1 MAEFQEE
8 NLFTGAAQSQG
19 FSPLQAPDLSPF
31 LRENMAQ
38 MDRNY
43 ANLKSQ
49 QQAQNE
55 ANLKKTIQ
63 TYEGLAQFA
72 PKFMELAKN
81 LGDAYITNQMIEG
94 NAKTRSLGL
103 AGVDLTKQA
112 NFDATVNALK
122 QESAEATNVALDM
135 HKNGAPPEALE
146 YIKSLPAY
154 QRVAGMRNYIANR
167 KKGYQTYLT
176 EFLTSKT
183 IQLPRPGGGSFTP
196 DQIDDDEVLTGIA
209 LDAAARMYDL
219 ETGVD
224 QFSKEALTDY
234 NNGITDVN
242 NAFSAKVQQRGLV
255 RKSDVRVNT
264 AIESFKNDL
273 DINALVSEIAGTLGP
288 KGIRSYGDALDMVY
302 QEILPYLRKSQEITS
317 QQFRSAIEQPAAND
331 PKGSAHS
338 KFYRN
343 RIFGKNGAWD
353 KINDVD
359 NAEYT
364 EKQRER
370 QRIIQADKD
379 DFWAQVAELDAQGIT
394 LTQDQ
399 LNARRKAVM
408 QSTGINDPS
417 AFAFYDDYKTREE
430 IDVEQA
436 KEKLDY
442 IRSVNGR
449 GYLIAEDL
457 EGLPQSIVTTY
468 SQAVRDDAEYAKF
481 ASSYDVRAKARVSS
495 LTDEIWKENVG
506 RDEKNTRWNKSYD
519 AMYADYLVERQK
531 NLRILGVENHSDANE
546 RALLTVEDRAKK
558 GNYTTPAGPTGHNER
573 VEQII
578 NYRTRLKKGEKIFQQ
593 PDLWSDPIKKNL
605 DDFNAGKAQSY
616 DPIFDTLALNLPGK
630 TGWDLA
636 NELHRTINGTDL
648 KKTVKQEAIEA
659 QGPAVQRFI
668 RGSGATPNRIRRG
681 QVMDDAQGSFN
692 PRPAKPIAE
701 YAPQVSSIVME
712 SASGQPGMDI
722 YFEDKQFP
730 AVLGGVVKDVRYQV
744 NPDGSGYGHFVVV
757 ESKDPQTGDTV
768 DVLYAHFDSKPNFKV
783 GQRVA
788 AGQVL
793 GKQGGSGSVRSVD
806 GTIASIDFL
815 APAPRGSNS
824 MTPYRGFKNLRMY
837 IQNQLK
843 GGK

>member
-19 FSPLQAPDLSPF
+19 FSPDQAPDLSPF
-31 LRENMAQ
+31 LRENMDQ
-38 MDRNY
+38 YDRNY
-43 ANLKSQ
+43 AQLKSQ

-55 ANLKKTIQ
+55 AALKKQIQ
-63 TYEGLAQFA
+63 TYEGLGVFS

-81 LGDAYITNQMIEG
+81 LSEAYITNQAVEA

-103 AGVDLTKQA
+103 AGVDPQKQA
-112 NFDATVNALK
+112 NFNAGIEVIK
-122 QESAEATNVALDM
+122 QENAQATEIAGDM
-135 HKNGAPPEALE
+135 YKNGAPPAALE
-146 YIKSLPAY
+146 YIKSLPQY
-154 QRVAGMRNYIANR
+154 QRYVGMRNYLANR
-167 KKGYQTYLT
+167 QKGYQNYVTK
-176 EFLTSKT
+176 FLTSTSVELNGPNGK
-183 IQLPRPGGGSFTP
+183 FTP
-196 DQIDDDEVLTGIA
+196 DQIDDDPVLLGIA

-224 QFSKEALTDY
+224 SFSKEALVGY
-234 NNGITDVN
+234 NDNVIKVHADITN
-242 NAFSAKVQQRGLV
+242 KVTERGLV
-255 RKSDVRVNT
+255 RQSDVRVQT
-264 AIESFKNDL
+264 AIDSFREDL
-273 DINALVSEIAGTLGP
+273 DINALVSEIAYTLGP
-288 KGIRSYGDALDMVY
+288 KGVRSYADALDMVY
-302 QEILPYLRKSQEITS
+302 QEILPSLRKSGEITT
-317 QQFRSAIEQPAAND
+317 QQFRSAIAQPAAND

-343 RIFGKNGAWD
+343 RIFGKNGTWD

-359 NAEYT
+359 NAEYA
-364 EKQRER
+364 EKQKER

-399 LNARRKAVM
+399 LDARRKTVM

-457 EGLPQSIVTTY
+457 EGLPQSVVTTY
-468 SQAVRDDAEYAKF
+468 GQAVRDDAEYAKF
-481 ASSYDVRAKARVSS
+481 ASDYAVRGKDRVTS
-495 LTDEIWKENVG
+495 LTNDFYNNQYG
-506 RDEKNTRWNKSYD
+506 RDEKTTDWNKRYD
-519 AMYADYLVERQK
+519 RAYADYLVERQRL
-531 NLRILGVENHSDANE
+531 LRTLGVENHADAHE
-546 RALLTVEDRAKK
+546 GALAKVEK
-558 GNYTTPAGPTGHNER
+558 NYKDGVYKTLPAAPDHSAR
-573 VEQII
+573 VEQIV

-605 DDFNAGKAQSY
+605 DDFNAGRAQSY

-681 QVMDDAQGSFN
+681 QVMDDPQGSFN

-757 ESKDPQTGDTV
+757 ESKDPQTGETV
-768 DVLYAHFDSKPNFKV
+768 DVLYSHFDTKPNFRV

>member
-19 FSPLQAPDLSPF
+19 FSPDQAPDLSPF
-31 LRENMAQ
+31 LRENMDQ
-38 MDRNY
+38 YDRNY
-43 ANLKSQ
+43 AQLKSQ

-55 ANLKKTIQ
+55 AALKKQIQ
-63 TYEGLAQFA
+63 TYEGLGVFS

-81 LGDAYITNQMIEG
+81 LSEAYITNQAVEA

-103 AGVDLTKQA
+103 AGVDPQKQA
-112 NFDATVNALK
+112 NFNAGIEVIK
-122 QESAEATNVALDM
+122 QENAQATEIAGDM
-135 HKNGAPPEALE
+135 YKNGAPPAALE
-146 YIKSLPAY
+146 YIKSLPQY
-154 QRVAGMRNYIANR
+154 QRYVGMRNYLANR
-167 KKGYQTYLT
+167 QKGYQNYVTK
-176 EFLTSKT
+176 FLTSTSVELNGPNGK
-183 IQLPRPGGGSFTP
+183 FTP
-196 DQIDDDEVLTGIA
+196 DQIDDDPVLLGIA

-224 QFSKEALTDY
+224 SFSKEALVGY
-234 NNGITDVN
+234 NDNIIKVHADITN
-242 NAFSAKVQQRGLV
+242 KVTERGLV
-255 RKSDVRVNT
+255 RQSDVRVQT
-264 AIESFKNDL
+264 AIDSFREDL
-273 DINALVSEIAGTLGP
+273 DINALVSEIAYTLGP
-288 KGIRSYGDALDMVY
+288 KGVRSYADALDMVY
-302 QEILPYLRKSQEITS
+302 QEILPSLRKSGEITT
-317 QQFRSAIEQPAAND
+317 QQFRSAIAQPAAND

-343 RIFGKNGAWD
+343 RIFGKNGTWD

-364 EKQRER
+364 EKQNER
-370 QRIIQADKD
+370 KRIIAADKE
-379 DFWAQVAELDAQGIT
+379 DFWNQVAELDAQGIT

-399 LNARRKAVM
+399 LDARRKTVM

-457 EGLPQSIVTTY
+457 EGLPQSVVTTY
-468 SQAVRDDAEYAKF
+468 GQAVRDDAEYAKF
-481 ASSYDVRAKARVSS
+481 ASDYAVRGKARVTS
-495 LTDEIWKENVG
+495 LTNDFYNNQSG
-506 RDEKNTRWNKSYD
+506 RDEKTTDWNKRYD
-519 AMYADYLVERQK
+519 RAYADYLVERQRL
-531 NLRILGVENHSDANE
+531 LRTLGVENHADAHE
-546 RALLTVEDRAKK
+546 GALAKVEK
-558 GNYTTPAGPTGHNER
+558 NYKDGVYKTLPAAPDHSAR
-573 VEQII
+573 VEQIV

-605 DDFNAGKAQSY
+605 DDFNAGRAQSY

-681 QVMDDAQGSFN
+681 QIMDDPQGSFN
-692 PRPAKPIAE
+692 PRPARPIAE

>member
-8 NLFTGAAQSQG
+8 MLFTGAAQSQG
-19 FSPLQAPDLSPF
+19 FAPLQAPDLSPL

-38 MDRNY
+38 FDRNF
-43 ANLKSQ
+43 AGLQSQ

-55 ANLKKTIQ
+55 AKLKKTLQ
-63 TYEGLAQFA
+63 TYETLGQFA

-81 LGDAYITNQMIEG
+81 LGEAHITNQMVEG

-103 AGVDLTKQA
+103 AGVDPAKQA
-112 NFDATVNALK
+112 NFDAGINVLK

-146 YIKSLPAY
+146 YIKSLPSY

-167 KKGYQTYLT
+167 KKSYQSYLT

-196 DQIDDDEVLTGIA
+196 DEIDDDPVLTGIA

-242 NAFSAKVQQRGLV
+242 TAFSAKVQQRGLV
-255 RKSDVRVNT
+255 RKSDQRVNT
-264 AIESFKNDL
+264 AVETFKNDL

-288 KGIRSYGDALDMVY
+288 QGIRSYGDALDMVY
-302 QEILPYLRKSQEITS
+302 QEILPSLRKSKEITS
-317 QQFRSAIEQPAAND
+317 QQFRSAIKQPAAND
-331 PKGSAHS
+331 PKGSPHS

-343 RIFGKNGAWD
+343 RIFGAKGTWD
-353 KINDVD
+353 KINNIDE
-359 NAEYT
+359 AEYT
-364 EKQRER
+364 AKQTER
-370 QRIIQADKD
+370 NRIIAAEKE
-379 DFWAQVAELDAQGIT
+379 DFWNQVAELEAQGIV

-399 LNARRKAVM
+399 LNARRKNVM
-408 QSTGINDPS
+408 QATGINDPS
-417 AFAFYDDYKTREE
+417 AFAFYDDYTTREE
-430 IDVEQA
+430 LDVEQA
-436 KEKLDY
+436 KAKLDY
-442 IRSVNGR
+442 LRSVNGR
-449 GYLIAEDL
+449 GYLVAEDL
-457 EGLPQSIVTTY
+457 EGLPQSVVTAY
-468 SQAVRDDAEYAKF
+468 GQAVRDDAEYAKF
-481 ASSYDVRAKARVSS
+481 AGDYAVRGKARVQS
-495 LTDEIWKENVG
+495 LTNDFFNNQSG
-506 RDEKNTRWNKSYD
+506 RDDKTTEWNKRYD
-519 AMYADYLVERQK
+519 RAYADYLVERQRL
-531 NLRILGVENHSDANE
+531 LRSLGVENHADAHE
-546 RALLTVEDRAKK
+546 GALAKVEK
-558 GNYTTPAGPTGHNER
+558 NYKNGLYKTLPAAPDHSAR
-573 VEQII
+573 VELTNGYI
-578 NYRTRLKKGEKIFQQ
+578 NRLKKGEKIFQQ
-593 PDLWSDPIKKNL
+593 PDLWSDAIKKNL
-605 DDFNAGKAQSY
+605 EDFNAGRAQSY
-616 DPIFDTLALNLPGK
+616 DPIFDTLALSTTNK
-630 TGWDLA
+630 TGWDFA
-636 NELHRTINGTDL
+636 NELHRSIYGTDL

-668 RGSGATPNRIRRG
+668 RGTGATPNRIRRG
-681 QVMDDAQGSFN
+681 QIMDDPQGSFN

-712 SASGQPGMDI
+712 SASGQPGMDV

-757 ESKDPQTGDTV
+757 ESKDPQTGETV
-768 DVLYAHFDSKPNFKV
+768 DVLYAHFDTKPNFKV

-793 GKQGGSGSVRSVD
+793 GRQGGSGSVRSVD

-815 APAPRGSNS
+815 APAPRGSSS

-837 IQNQLK
+837 IKNQLK
-843 GGK
+843 GGV

>member
-19 FSPLQAPDLSPF
+19 FSPDQAPDLSPF
-31 LRENMAQ
+31 LRENMDQ
-38 MDRNY
+38 YDRNY
-43 ANLKSQ
+43 AQLKSQ

-55 ANLKKTIQ
+55 AALKKQIQ
-63 TYEGLAQFA
+63 TYEGLGVFS

-81 LGDAYITNQMIEG
+81 LSEAYITNQAVEA

-103 AGVDLTKQA
+103 AGVDPQKQA
-112 NFDATVNALK
+112 NFNAGIEVIK
-122 QESAEATNVALDM
+122 QENAQATEIAGDM
-135 HKNGAPPEALE
+135 YKNGAPPAALE
-146 YIKSLPAY
+146 YIKSLPQY
-154 QRVAGMRNYIANR
+154 QRYVGMRNYLANR
-167 KKGYQTYLT
+167 QKGYQNYVTK
-176 EFLTSKT
+176 FLTSTSVELNGPNGK
-183 IQLPRPGGGSFTP
+183 FTP
-196 DQIDDDEVLTGIA
+196 DQIDDDPVLLGIA

-224 QFSKEALTDY
+224 SFSKEALVGY
-234 NNGITDVN
+234 NDNVIKVHADITN
-242 NAFSAKVQQRGLV
+242 KVTERGLV
-255 RKSDVRVNT
+255 RQSDVRVQT
-264 AIESFKNDL
+264 AIDSFREDL
-273 DINALVSEIAGTLGP
+273 DINALVSEIAYTLGP
-288 KGIRSYGDALDMVY
+288 KGVRSYADALDMVY
-302 QEILPYLRKSQEITS
+302 QEILPSLRKSGEITT
-317 QQFRSAIEQPAAND
+317 QQFRSAIAQPAAND

-343 RIFGKNGAWD
+343 RIFGKNGTWD

-364 EKQRER
+364 EKQNER
-370 QRIIQADKD
+370 KRIIAADKE
-379 DFWAQVAELDAQGIT
+379 DFWNQVAELDAQGIT

-399 LNARRKAVM
+399 LDARRKTVM

-457 EGLPQSIVTTY
+457 EGLPQSVVTTY
-468 SQAVRDDAEYAKF
+468 GQAVRDDAEYAKF
-481 ASSYDVRAKARVSS
+481 AGDYAVRGKARVTS
-495 LTDEIWKENVG
+495 LTNDFYNNQSG
-506 RDEKNTRWNKSYD
+506 RDEKTTDWNKRYD
-519 AMYADYLVERQK
+519 RAYADYLVERQRL
-531 NLRILGVENHSDANE
+531 LRTLGVENHADAHE
-546 RALLTVEDRAKK
+546 GALAKVEK
-558 GNYTTPAGPTGHNER
+558 NYKDGVYKTLPAAPDHSAR
-573 VEQII
+573 VEQIV

-605 DDFNAGKAQSY
+605 DDFNAGRAQSY

-681 QVMDDAQGSFN
+681 QIMDDAQGSFN

-712 SASGQPGMDI
+712 SASGQPGMDV

-730 AVLGGVVKDVRYQV
+730 AVLGGVVKDVRYQI

-757 ESKDPQTGDTV
+757 ESKDPQTGETV
-768 DVLYAHFDSKPNFKV
+768 DVLYSHFDTKPNFRV

-824 MTPYRGFKNLRMY
+824 MIPYRGFKNLRMY

>member
-8 NLFTGAAQSQG
+8 SLFTGAAQSQG
-19 FSPLQAPDLSPF
+19 FSPDQAPDISPF
-31 LRENMAQ
+31 LRENMEQ
-38 MDRNY
+38 VDRNY

-55 ANLKKTIQ
+55 ADLKRKIQ
-63 TYEGLAQFA
+63 TYEGLGVFA

-81 LGDAYITNQMIEG
+81 LGEAYITNQMVEG

-103 AGVDLTKQA
+103 AGVDPEKQA
-112 NFDATVNALK
+112 NYQTGIQTVK
-122 QESAEATNVALDM
+122 QESAKATEVAGDM
-135 HKNGAPPEALE
+135 YKNGAPPEALE
-146 YIKSLPAY
+146 YIKSLPQY
-154 QRVAGMRNYIANR
+154 QRVAGMRNYLANR
-167 KKGYQTYLT
+167 QKGYQQYLT
-176 EFLTSKT
+176 QFLTSSSIELYGPNGK
-183 IQLPRPGGGSFTP
+183 FTP
-196 DQIDDDEVLTGIA
+196 DQIDDNEVLLGIA
-209 LDAAARMYDL
+209 LDAAGRMYDL
-219 ETGVD
+219 DTGVD

-234 NNGITDVN
+234 NNSITKVN
-242 NAFSAKVQQRGLV
+242 ADFTNKVRERGLV
-255 RKSDVRVNT
+255 RKSDARVQT

-273 DINALVSEIAGTLGP
+273 DLNSLVSEIAYTLGP
-288 KGIRSYGDALDMVY
+288 KGIRSYADALDMVY
-302 QEILPYLRKSQEITS
+302 QEILPSLRKSGEIDT
-317 QQFRSAIEQPAAND
+317 QQFRSAISQPAAND

-343 RIFGKNGAWD
+343 RIFGKNGTWD
-353 KINDVD
+353 KINNVD
-359 NAEYT
+359 DAEYK
-364 EKQRER
+364 EKENER
-370 QRIIQADKD
+370 KRIIQADKE
-379 DFWAQVAELDAQGIT
+379 DFWNQVAQLDAQGIT

-399 LNARRKAVM
+399 LDARRKQVM

-417 AFAFYDDYKTREE
+417 AFSFYDDYKTREE
-430 IDVEQA
+430 IDVDEA
-436 KEKLDY
+436 KKKLDY
-442 IRSVNGR
+442 LRSVNGR
-449 GYLIAEDL
+449 GYLVEEDL
-457 EGLPQSIVTTY
+457 DGLPQSVVTAY
-468 SQAVRDDAEYAKF
+468 SPMVREDAEYAKF
-481 ASSYDVRAKARVSS
+481 ASDYAVRGKARVTS
-495 LTDEIWKENVG
+495 LTNDFYNNQSG
-506 RDEKNTRWNKSYD
+506 RDEKTTDWNKRYD
-519 AMYADYLVERQK
+519 RAYSDYLVERQRL
-531 NLRILGVENHSDANE
+531 LRTLGVENHADAHE
-546 RALLTVEDRAKK
+546 GALAKVEK
-558 GNYTTPAGPTGHNER
+558 NYKDGLYKTLPAAPDHSAR
-573 VEQII
+573 VELTNGYI
-578 NYRTRLKKGEKIFQQ
+578 NRLKKGEKIFQQ
-593 PDLWSDPIKKNL
+593 PDLWSDAIKKNL
-605 DDFNAGKAQSY
+605 EDFNAGRAQSY
-616 DPIFDTLALNLPGK
+616 DPIFDTLALSTTNK
-630 TGWDLA
+630 TGWDFA
-636 NELHRTINGTDL
+636 NELHRSIYGTDL

-668 RGSGATPNRIRRG
+668 RGTGATPNRIRRG
-681 QVMDDAQGSFN
+681 QIMDDPQGSFN

-712 SASGQPGMDI
+712 SASGQPGMDV

-757 ESKDPQTGDTV
+757 ESKDPQTGETV

>member
-8 NLFTGAAQSQG
+8 MLFTGAAQSQG

-38 MDRNY
+38 TSRNY
-43 ANLKSQ
+43 DALIAQ
-49 QQAQNE
+49 QQAVNNSKLQ
-55 ANLKKTIQ
+55 KTVQ
-63 TYEGLAQFA
+63 TLETLGQFA

-81 LGDAYITNQMIEG
+81 IGEAHITNQMIEG
-94 NAKTRSLGL
+94 NAKTRNLGL
-103 AGVDLTKQA
+103 AGVDPVKKA
-112 NFDATVNALK
+112 NFDAGINILK
-122 QESAEATNVALDM
+122 QESAEATDIALDM
-135 HKNGAPPEALE
+135 HRNGAPPEALE
-146 YIKSLPAY
+146 YIKSLPSY
-154 QRVAGMRNYIANR
+154 QRVAGMRNYLANR
-167 KKGYQTYLT
+167 GKSYQSYLV
-176 EFLTSKT
+176 EFFTNKS
-183 IQLPRPGGGSFTP
+183 IRLPRPDGGSFTP
-196 DQIDDDEVLTGIA
+196 DEVDDDEVLTKIA
-209 LDAAARMYDL
+209 LDAAARMYDVD
-219 ETGVD
+219 TGID
-224 QFSKEALTDY
+224 QFSKEALIDY
-234 NNGITDVN
+234 NDTINEVN
-242 NAFSAKVQQRGLV
+242 NSFSSKVRQLGLI

-264 AIESFKNDL
+264 AVESFKNDL

-288 KGIRSYGDALDMVY
+288 NGVRSYGDALDMVY
-302 QEILPYLRKSQEITS
+302 QEILPSLRRANEITS

-331 PKGSAHS
+331 PKGSPHS

-343 RIFGKNGAWD
+343 RIFGAKGTWD
-353 KINDVD
+353 KINNID

-364 EKQRER
+364 EKQNER
-370 QRIIQADKD
+370 KRIIEADRNDLFK
-379 DFWAQVAELDAQGIT
+379 QVEQLSEQGIVISDDV
-394 LTQDQ
+394 LDQ
-399 LNARRKAVM
+399 RLKALM
-408 QSTGINDPS
+408 ESTGIYDPS
-417 AFAFYDDYKTREE
+417 AFLYYQDVKTREKL
-430 IDVEQA
+430 DVEQA

-442 IRSVNGR
+442 LRSVNGR
-449 GYLIAEDL
+449 GYLVAEDL
-457 EGLPQSIVTTY
+457 EGLPQSVVTAY

-481 ASSYDVRAKARVSS
+481 AGDYAVRGKARVTS
-495 LTDEIWKENVG
+495 LTNDFYNNESG
-506 RDEKNTRWNKSYD
+506 RDEKTTDWNKRYD
-519 AMYADYLVERQK
+519 RAYSDYLVERQRL
-531 NLRILGVENHSDANE
+531 LRTLGVENHADAHE
-546 RALLTVEDRAKK
+546 GALAKVEK
-558 GNYTTPAGPTGHNER
+558 NYKDGVYKTLPAAADHSAR
-573 VEQII
+573 VEQIT
-578 NYRTRLKKGEKIFQQ
+578 NYRRRLSKGEKIFQQ

-605 DDFNAGKAQSY
+605 EDFNSGRAQSY
-616 DPIFDTLALNLPGK
+616 DPIFDTLALNIPGK

-636 NELHRTINGTDL
+636 NELHRSIYGNVL

-668 RGSGATPNRIRRG
+668 RGSGATRNRMRRG
-681 QVMDDAQGSFN
+681 QIMDDPQGSFN

-712 SASGQPGMDI
+712 SAGGQPGMDI

-757 ESKDPQTGDTV
+757 ESKDPQTGETV
-768 DVLYAHFDSKPNFKV
+768 DVLYAHFDSKPNFKI

-843 GGK
+843 GGA